1 MWVFDATPLVYL
13 ATVDRLSLLSHLDE
27 PRLVPDR
34 VYHEVVTRGL
44 EEGYPDARRVERGIE
59 EGILDVVAVEGTD
72 AFDRLRENPN
82 LSDADAAV
90 LACAAERDA
99 TAVMDEAYG
108 RDVAGVEGIETRGT
122 AYLLLLLVKRG
133 EITAEEA
140 RQTLDE
146 MLDAGWYCSPDLY
159 ATLVGKFEEL
169 QGGE

>member
-1 MWVFDATPLVYL
+1 MRVFDATPLVYL
-13 ATVDRLSLLSHLDE
+13 ATVDRLSLLAHLDGQ
-27 PRLVPDR
+27 RLVPEP
-34 VYHEVVTRGL
+34 VYHEVVTRGM
-44 EEGYPDARRVERGIE
+44 EEGYPDARRVEQGIDA
-59 EGILDVVAVEGTD
+59 GVLDVVAVEGTD
-72 AFDRLRENPN
+72 TFDRLRENPN

-90 LACAAERDA
+90 LACAAERGA

-108 RDVAGVEGIETRGT
+108 RDVAAVEGIETRGT

-159 ATLVGKFEEL
+159 ATLVGKLEEL
-169 QGGE
+169 QGEE